1 MSESAS
7 ANTIEMVGND
17 YPFFRYVS
25 GERDGLDLRYN
36 AVGPGQAFKAVLD
49 NTPFQVNEF
58 SLANY
63 TLMRDRGIDWMDAI
77 PVFLNRAFRHGSLY
91 VRRDSDL
98 THPSQLRGKT
108 IGAREYTQTAGVW
121 WRGTMID
128 EFDLHWSDLN
138 WVAGLEQRF
147 APPEEAAVKTVA
159 DDLEQMVIDGAIDAI
174 LAPSVQDGKK
184 PEAERMLRPLF
195 PDTEAAE
202 RDYFA
207 RTGIYP
213 LNHAVVIHKS
223 TLAKYP
229 GAPRALFEAY
239 CASKKRFYEEGG
251 NLNPW
256 GDEGGDQT
264 NDDPIPFG
272 LTDKNREIVQTLFR
286 YLHEQQFI
294 SRVPDIDPLFVDGAA
309 GFVDG

>member
-1 MSESAS
+1 MSQSTTG
-7 ANTIEMVGND
+7 NTIEMVGND
-17 YPFFRYVS
+17 YPFFKYVS
-25 GERDGLDLRYN
+25 GERNGLDLRYN
-36 AVGPGQAFKAVLD
+36 PVGPGQAFKAVLD
-49 NTPFQVNEF
+49 NTPFEVNEF

-63 TLMRDRGIDWMDAI
+63 TLMCDRGIGWMTAI

-91 VRRDSDL
+91 VRSDSDL

-128 EFDLHWSDLN
+128 EYDLHWTDLK
-138 WVAGLEQRF
+138 WVAGPEQRF
-147 APPEEAAVKTVA
+147 TPPEEAAVQTIHG
-159 DDLEQMVIDGAIDAI
+159 DLEQMVIDGDIAAI
-174 LAPSVQDGKK
+174 LSPGVQDGKK
-184 PEAERMLRPLF
+184 PEAERKLRSLF

-213 LNHAVVIHKS
+213 LNHAVVIHEN
-223 TLAKYP
+223 TLAKFP
-229 GAPRALFEAY
+229 HAPKTLFDAY
-239 CASKKRFYEEGG
+239 CASKKQFYEEGG

-256 GDEGGDQT
+256 GDGVDE
-264 NDDPIPFG
+264 DPIPFG

-286 YLHEQQFI
+286 YLHEQKFI
-294 SRVPDIDPLFVDGAA
+294 SKVPDMDPLFADGAA
-309 GFVDG
+309 DFIDG

>member
-1 MSESAS
+1 MPDAAGE
-7 ANTIEMVGND
+7 NTIEMVGAN

-25 GERDGLDLRYN
+25 GMRDGLDLRYV
-36 AVGPGQAFKAVLD
+36 AVGPGEYFTAVLE
-49 NTPFQVNEF
+49 NRPFQVNEF

-63 TLMRDRGIDWMDAI
+63 TLMLDRGVDRMVAI

-98 THPSQLRGKT
+98 VHPSQLRGKT

-128 EFDLHWSDLN
+128 EYDLHWRDLN
-138 WVAGLEQRF
+138 WVSGRKQRF
-147 APPEEAAVKTVA
+147 EPPVEARVEPV
-159 DDLEQMVIDGAIDAI
+159 DGDLEQMVIDGTIDAI
-174 LAPSVQDGKK
+174 LAPSVKDSRL
-184 PEAERMLRPLF
+184 PESERRLRPLF

-213 LNHAVVIHKS
+213 LNHAVVIHRS
-223 TLAKYP
+223 CLDRFP
-229 GAPRALFEAY
+229 GAPKSLFHAY
-239 CASKKRFYEEGG
+239 CASKKRFYAEGG
-251 NLNPW
+251 NTNPW
-256 GDEGGDQT
+256 GDAMDG
-264 NDDPIPFG
+264 DPIPFG

-286 YLHEQQFI
+286 YLHEQKFI
-294 SRVPDIDPLFVDGAA
+294 SRVPDIDPLFADGAA
-309 GFVDG
+309 AFIDG

>member
-1 MSESAS
+1 MSQSDS
-7 ANTIEMVGND
+7 GSTIEMVGND
-17 YPFFRYVS
+17 YPFFKYVS
-25 GERDGLDLRYN
+25 RESDGLNLKYN

-49 NTPFQVNEF
+49 NTPFEVNEF

-63 TLMRDRGIDWMDAI
+63 TMMRDRGIQWMTAI

-98 THPSQLRGKT
+98 THPSDLRGKT

-128 EFDLHWSDLN
+128 EYDLHWTDLK
-138 WVAGLEQRF
+138 WVAGPVQRF
-147 APPEEAAVKTVA
+147 TPPADAAVQTVEG
-159 DDLEQMVIDGAIDAI
+159 DLEQMVIDGTIDAI
-174 LAPSVQDGKK
+174 LAPSIKDGEK
-184 PEAERMLRPLF
+184 PEADRKLRPLF

-213 LNHAVVIHKS
+213 LNHAVVIHES
-223 TLAKYP
+223 TLAKFP
-229 GAPRALFEAY
+229 HAPKVLFDAY
-239 CASKKRFYEEGG
+239 CASKKQFYDEGG
-251 NLNPW
+251 TLNPW
-256 GDEGGDQT
+256 GDDMD
-264 NDDPIPFG
+264 NDPIPFG

-294 SRVPDIDPLFVDGAA
+294 SRVPEIDPLFADGAA
-309 GFVDG
+309 GFGDG

>member
-1 MSESAS
+1 MSQSAS
-7 ANTIEMVGND
+7 GNTIEMVGNN
-17 YPFFRYVS
+17 YPFFKHVT
-25 GERDGLDLRYN
+25 GQRDGLDLRYN

-49 NTPFQVNEF
+49 NTPFEVNEF

-63 TLMRDRGIDWMDAI
+63 TLMRDRGVKWMQAI

-128 EFDLHWSDLN
+128 EYDLHWTDLN
-138 WVAGLEQRF
+138 WVAGPEQRF
-147 APPEEAAVKTVA
+147 TPPDEAAVKTV
-159 DDLEQMVIDGAIDAI
+159 DGDLEQMVIDGAIDAI

-184 PEAERMLRPLF
+184 PEADRQLRPLF

-213 LNHAVVIHKS
+213 LNHAVVIHES
-223 TLAKYP
+223 TLAKFP
-229 GAPRALFEAY
+229 HAPKALFEAY
-239 CASKKRFYEEGG
+239 CASKKQFYDEGG

-256 GDEGGDQT
+256 GDERT
-264 NDDPIPFG
+264 EDPIPFG
-272 LTDKNREIVQTLFR
+272 LTPKNREIVQTLIR
-286 YLHEQQFI
+286 YLHEQKFI
-294 SRVPDIDPLFVDGAA
+294 SKLPDIDPLFVDGAA
-309 GFVDG
+309 DWVDG